1 MPKTP
6 SNKLFN
12 LINSLSGS
20 EKRYFKLFANKNQTG
35 KYSKYTLL
43 FDAIDA
49 QEISDDEA
57 LRKVIYPNQEIQS
70 RKFSELKNYLYELVL
85 KSLKGFDE
93 KTSIEYKLK
102 GMLLNIKVLFK
113 RSRFEDCIEMMQKAK
128 KLVVKYEAFEHNLEL
143 LAWEK
148 KIAYTKIDVNFM
160 DKELDRIQTEEKIC
174 LSQLTQLSIY
184 RNIFFKVLIR
194 SKQDALLRSQEKVNE
209 MHELVRNPIMDDI
222 NKANSHRA
230 RIVFY
235 RTKSIYYYAIL
246 NYENFH
252 VYGEKLLEEM
262 ERYPHMLKEDVSK
275 YISALSNFTYSC
287 TLLNKYDNV
296 DKCLDKFQNIK
307 TLTHD
312 DELKI
317 HRQYYQNKFNV
328 CIKKGNFEEGFKAMK
343 KHLNEVEKFNQDAFE
358 RNSFYLSYFYIY
370 FGSGDYDKALES
382 LNQLLNL
389 PKTTERKDIQSLAR
403 ILNLIIHFEIGNTLL
418 LESLLRSTYRFL
430 SKRNRLYGFEKSVLT
445 FIQKS
450 ERLRSAKEMR
460 KAFIEL
466 KKEFE
471 NLSQNPSDNVMLRYF
486 NFIAWL
492 DSKIENKTFAEA
504 VKSHYLKNLPKD

>member
-148 KIAYTKIDVNFM
+148 KIA
-160 DKELDRIQTEEKIC
+160 
-174 LSQLTQLSIY
+174 
-184 RNIFFKVLIR
+184 
-194 SKQDALLRSQEKVNE
+194 
-209 MHELVRNPIMDDI
+209 
-222 NKANSHRA
+222 
-230 RIVFY
+230 
-235 RTKSIYYYAIL
+235 
-246 NYENFH
+246 
-252 VYGEKLLEEM
+252 
-262 ERYPHMLKEDVSK
+262 
-275 YISALSNFTYSC
+275 
-287 TLLNKYDNV
+287 
-296 DKCLDKFQNIK
+296 
-307 TLTHD
+307 
-312 DELKI
+312 
-317 HRQYYQNKFNV
+317 
-328 CIKKGNFEEGFKAMK
+328 
-343 KHLNEVEKFNQDAFE
+343 
-358 RNSFYLSYFYIY
+358 
-370 FGSGDYDKALES
+370 
-382 LNQLLNL
+382 
-389 PKTTERKDIQSLAR
+389 
-403 ILNLIIHFEIGNTLL
+403 
-418 LESLLRSTYRFL
+418 
-430 SKRNRLYGFEKSVLT
+430 
-445 FIQKS
+445 
-450 ERLRSAKEMR
+450 
-460 KAFIEL
+460 
-466 KKEFE
+466 
-471 NLSQNPSDNVMLRYF
+471 
-486 NFIAWL
+486 
-492 DSKIENKTFAEA
+492 
-504 VKSHYLKNLPKD
+504 